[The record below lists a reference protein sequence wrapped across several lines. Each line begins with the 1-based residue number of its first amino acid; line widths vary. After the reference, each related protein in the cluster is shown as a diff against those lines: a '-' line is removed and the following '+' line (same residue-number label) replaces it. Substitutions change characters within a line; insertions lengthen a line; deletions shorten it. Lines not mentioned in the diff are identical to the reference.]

1 MNNGRTT
8 EMDVEKRF
16 LASLSRSQGRSAWA
30 VIFRHP
36 VRVDPHT
43 GKPGLRVRQGIGTS
57 DEGEANDLREQL
69 NHLLADE
76 AFWSLQARAEAEKR
90 FPRRVVEIF
99 YHGMLPEENDFGAI
113 RESILPLP
121 TSADSDYRRAL
132 LLGTT
137 GAGKTT
143 LLRQLIGTDPESE
156 RFPSTST
163 AKTTVHETEVV
174 LASGPYRAVV
184 TFFPID
190 EVREHLNECI
200 SEAVLAA
207 YRGDSDGDVL
217 RKLLMHVNQRFR
229 FNYVLGNGPLVGDAD
244 DEDEDNDHED
254 AAEPAEDVTADG
266 AINLDATNALLTKT
280 LAASR
285 GIAARH
291 YDQLRGELGEIDEK
305 DQRVVDELF
314 EEELDRRLREDDEF
328 HRISDELID
337 EIEVRFSLLTDGTVR
352 RNKQGWPQSWS
363 WETDDRPSFINA
375 VTRFS
380 SNQASRFGR
389 LLTPL
394 VNGVRVAGAFM
405 PGWNGGQQPKLVL
418 LDGEGLGHTPKSV
431 AAISTSLTRRIEA
444 TDAVVLVDNAMQPMQ
459 AAPVAAMKDLI
470 TSGISSKLLLVF
482 THFDEV
488 KGDNLP
494 NAGAKEQH
502 VLASAENVLASI
514 GEELGPFAERA
525 LRTRL
530 KEACFFVGGIDEDL
544 DAAKKTHKRTI
555 TQLQALLAAIDK
567 IVERP
572 AAVEAKPTYDRMNL
586 VLAVKNASEGFHD
599 AWWPRLGLAQK
610 PGVGKEHW
618 KRIWAMSR
626 RLGTPGLADE
636 YDNLK
641 PVADLR
647 KQLQD
652 RLYILLQN
660 PLQWT
665 PTEPTD
671 DAHKQQVFD
680 GLANALSAKV
690 VDLATRR
697 VRAERMS
704 DWQAA
709 FNQSGR
715 GSSYARASII
725 GTHIYERA
733 APIPDMTPSP
743 DRNSFLHEVAAVV
756 ESVCV
761 EGGAELK

>member
-1 MNNGRTT
+1 M
-8 EMDVEKRF
+8 EKRYV
-16 LASLSRSQGRSAWA
+16 ATLSRSQGRSAWA

-36 VRVDPHT
+36 VRVDPNT
-43 GKPGLRVRQGIGTS
+43 GKSGLRVRQGLGTS
-57 DEGEANDLREQL
+57 DDAEADDLKEQL
-69 NHLLADE
+69 NQLLGDE
-76 AFWSLQARAEAEKR
+76 SYWSLPAKAEAEKR
-90 FPRRVVEIF
+90 FHRRVVEIF
-99 YHGMLPEENDFGAI
+99 FHGMEPEESDFGAI
-113 RESILPLP
+113 REAVIRLPKSQ
-121 TSADSDYRRAL
+121 TSDYRRAL

-143 LLRQLIGTDPESE
+143 LLRQLIGTETE

-174 LASGPYRAVV
+174 LAPGPFHAVV

-200 SEAVLAA
+200 SEAVLSA
-207 YRGDSDGDVL
+207 YRGDAETEVL

-229 FNYVLGNGPLVGDAD
+229 FNYVLGNGPRTSEA
-244 DEDEDNDHED
+244 EDDNDDED
-254 AAEPAEDVTADG
+254 AAEIVEDSPTDKAVD
-266 AINLDATNALLTKT
+266 IEATNALLTKT
-280 LAASR
+280 VTALRS
-285 GIAARH
+285 IAAR
-291 YDQLRGELGEIDEK
+291 YGDQLKTELGAIDEK

-314 EEELDRRLREDDEF
+314 EEELDRRLREDEEF
-328 HRISDELID
+328 HRISDELMD
-337 EIEVRFSLLTDGTVR
+337 EIELRFSLLSEGTVR

-363 WETDDRPSFINA
+363 WQTDDKTTFIKT

-380 SNQASRFGR
+380 SNLAPRFGR

-394 VNGVRVAGAFM
+394 VNGVRVSGAFM
-405 PGWNGGQQPKLVL
+405 PEWNGGQQPKLVL

-431 AAISTSLTRRIEA
+431 AALSTSLTRRIEA
-444 TDAVVLVDNAMQPMQ
+444 TDAIVLVDNATIPMQ
-459 AAPVAAMKDLI
+459 AAPVAAIKEMI
-470 TSGISSKLLLVF
+470 TSGSASKLLLLF

-494 NAGAKEQH
+494 NAAAKEQH

-525 LRTRL
+525 LRWRL
-530 KEACFFVGGIDEDL
+530 KDACFFVGGIDKHL
-544 DAAKKTHKRTI
+544 DATKKAQKRTI
-555 TQLQALLAAIDK
+555 GQLQTLLAAIDT
-567 IVERP
+567 IVEKP
-572 AAVEAKPTYDRMNL
+572 KPVQAKPVYDRMNL
-586 VLAVKNASEGFHD
+586 VLAVKNAAESFHD
-599 AWWPRLGLAQK
+599 AWWPRLGLAYK

-618 KRIWAMSR
+618 KRIWALSR
-626 RLGTPGLADE
+626 RLSTPGLGDE

-652 RLYILLQN
+652 RLYVLLQN
-660 PLQWT
+660 PLRWD
-665 PTEPTD
+665 PAEPSD

-680 GLANALSAKV
+680 GLANALSVKTL
-690 VDLATRR
+690 DLATRR
-697 VRAERMS
+697 VRAERMPE
-704 DWQAA
+704 WQSA

-725 GTHIYERA
+725 GERIYDRA
-733 APIPDMTPSP
+733 APIPDVTPSP

-756 ESVCV
+756 EGVCQ
-761 EGGAELK
+761 EMGAALA

>member
-1 MNNGRTT
+1 M
-8 EMDVEKRF
+8 EKRF
-16 LASLSRSQGRSAWA
+16 VATLSRSQGRSAWA

-36 VRVDPHT
+36 VRVDPNT
-43 GKPGLRVRQGIGTS
+43 GKPGVRVRQGLGTP
-57 DEGEANDLREQL
+57 DEAEANELKDQL
-69 NHLLADE
+69 NLLLADD
-76 AFWSLQARAEAEKR
+76 AFWSLSAKAEAEKR
-90 FPRRVVEIF
+90 FHRRVAEIF
-99 YHGMLPEENDFGAI
+99 YHGMEPEESDFGAI
-113 RESILPLP
+113 RESIIPLP
-121 TSADSDYRRAL
+121 TAKDSDYRRAL

-143 LLRQLIGTDPESE
+143 LLRQLIGTDPETE

-174 LASGPYRAVV
+174 LASGPYKAVV

-200 SEAVLAA
+200 SEAVLST
-207 YRGDSDGDVL
+207 YRGDGESDVL

-229 FNYVLGNGPLVGDAD
+229 FNYVLGNGPQAPASD
-244 DEDEDNDHED
+244 DEDDEDD
-254 AAEPAEDVTADG
+254 AAEPIDESSSDSTIDLDVT
-266 AINLDATNALLTKT
+266 NVLLTKT
-280 LAASR
+280 LAALCT
-285 GIAARH
+285 IAARH
-291 YDQLRGELGEIDEK
+291 GDQLKVELGAIDEK

-314 EEELDRRLREDDEF
+314 EEELDRRLRDDDEF
-328 HRISDELID
+328 HRISDELMD
-337 EIEVRFSLLTDGTVR
+337 EVELRFSLLTDGTVR

-363 WETDDRPSFINA
+363 WETDNRTAFIKT

-380 SNQASRFGR
+380 SNHSPRFGR

-394 VNGVRVAGAFM
+394 VNGVRVSGAFL
-405 PGWNGGQQPKLVL
+405 PDWNNGHQPKLVL

-444 TDAVVLVDNAMQPMQ
+444 TDAIVLVDNSVQPMQ
-459 AAPVAAMKDLI
+459 AAPVAAMKEMI
-470 TSGISSKLLLVF
+470 TSGSASKLLLVF

-494 NAGAKEQH
+494 NAAAKEQH

-525 LRTRL
+525 LRCRL

-544 DAAKKTHKRTI
+544 DATKKAHKRTI
-555 TQLQALLAAIDK
+555 GQLQTLLAAIDA
-567 IVERP
+567 IVEKP
-572 AAVEAKPTYDRMNL
+572 APVLAKPVYDRMNL
-586 VLAVKNASEGFHD
+586 VLAVKNAAESFHD
-599 AWWPRLGLAQK
+599 AWWPRLGLDYK

-618 KRIWAMSR
+618 KRIWALSR
-626 RLGTPGLADE
+626 RLSTPGLGDE

-652 RLYILLQN
+652 RLYVLLQN
-660 PLQWT
+660 PLRWD
-665 PTEPTD
+665 PVEPTD

-680 GLANALSAKV
+680 GLANALSTKTL
-690 VDLATRR
+690 DLATRR
-697 VRAERMS
+697 VRAERMPE
-704 DWQAA
+704 WQLA

-715 GSSYARASII
+715 GSSYARAAII
-725 GTHIYERA
+725 GERIYERA
-733 APIPDMTPSP
+733 APIPDVTPSP

-756 ESVCV
+756 ESVCEEV
-761 EGGAELK
+761 GAKLA